1 MNHSTQ
7 LGFEALD
14 RACAHQEH
22 QVLLR
27 KLAEIAQG
35 LARMAG
41 PKGVTVSDVRHEAVR
56 HGILPQQAKGRQ
68 LAFLGA
74 LMREAGLVPTGE
86 YRRSEV
92 DKSHG
97 NLHQVWRH
105 G

>member
-1 MNHSTQ
+1 
-7 LGFEALD
+7 
-14 RACAHQEH
+14 
-22 QVLLR
+22 
-27 KLAEIAQG
+27 
-35 LARMAG
+35 MAG